1 MPLGAV
7 DAVLA
12 GVLLLSMLVGAWRG
26 LVFELLSIA
35 GWIAAWIAAQQF
47 SAQLAP
53 QVPIGSAGSGL
64 NLAASF
70 ALVFVGALIA
80 WAIAARLV
88 RLLLHATPLS
98 AVDRLLG
105 ALFGLLRGA
114 VLLLAVAYGVGLTPL
129 AAAPAWKQSLGAGW
143 LNAALRAAAPLLPV
157 PTRPGVPA

>member
-1 MPLGAV
+1 MPIGTV
-7 DAVLA
+7 DALLA
-12 GVLLLSMLVGAWRG
+12 GALLLSMLVGAWRG

-70 ALVFVGALIA
+70 ALVFIGALIA

-98 AVDRLLG
+98 VVDRLLG
-105 ALFGLLRGA
+105 AVFGLMRGA
-114 VLLLAVAYGVGLTPL
+114 VLLLAVAYVVGLTPL
-129 AAAPAWKQSLGAGW
+129 AAAAAWKESVGAAWLGAV
-143 LNAALRAAAPLLPV
+143 LQAAAPLLPA
-157 PTRPGVPA
+157 PMRPGVPA

>member
-1 MPLGAV
+1 MPIGAV

-12 GVLLLSMLVGAWRG
+12 GVLLLSLLVGAWRG

-47 SAQLAP
+47 SAQIAP

-70 ALVFVGALIA
+70 ALVFIGALIA

-88 RLLLHATPLS
+88 RLLIHATPLS
-98 AVDRLLG
+98 VVDRLLG
-105 ALFGLLRGA
+105 AVFGLLRGA
-114 VLLLAVAYGVGLTPL
+114 VLLLAVAYGVALTPL
-129 AAAPAWKQSLGAGW
+129 ATAPAWQQSVGAGW
-143 LNAALRAAAPLLPV
+143 LSAALRAAAPLLPA

>member
-1 MPLGAV
+1 MPIGVV

-35 GWIAAWIAAQQF
+35 GWIAAWIAASMF
-47 SAQLAP
+47 AVDVAP
-53 QVPIGSAGSGL
+53 HVPIGSAGSGL

-70 ALVFVGALIA
+70 VLVFVAALIA

-98 AVDRLLG
+98 VPDHLLG
-105 ALFGLLRGA
+105 ALFGLLRGV
-114 VLLLAVAYGVGLTPL
+114 VLLLAVAYVVALTPL
-129 AAAPAWKQSLGAGW
+129 AKAPAWQASVGAGW
-143 LNAALRAAAPLLPV
+143 LRQAIAAVEPLLP
-157 PTRPGVPA
+157 RIAGVPA